1 MTESNAIP
9 PPELKRVHEVMPGDE
24 VITVPKNPF
33 TSSTL
38 YGLAILLITAAV
50 KKWVPPMF
58 QDQTVKAALELL
70 GYAIGA
76 GIVLYG
82 RWKANRPLG
91 FVEVKQT
98 VIKLLILA
106 CLLTSSV
113 GCTSMNLDQAKFA
126 PTQTATIA
134 NDSYTTTMQLFIQA
148 YKSGWVSKDFLQNK
162 VDPVRQKVNKALDDL
177 NAIASGGSGNGPL
190 SDFTV
195 AWNAFQKVYQ
205 DLLNLRAQ
213 ITNPTPQP
221 QPTTAPIDT
230 EPWPIIVPTPSS
242 LPAPNVE

>member
-1 MTESNAIP
+1 
-9 PPELKRVHEVMPGDE
+9 LPGDE
-24 VITVPKNPF
+24 VITVPKNPL

-70 GYAIGA
+70 GYGIGA
-76 GIVLYG
+76 AIVLYG
-82 RWKANRPLG
+82 RWTANRALG
-91 FVEVKQT
+91 FGDVKQT
-98 VIKLLILA
+98 VIKLRTPHL
-106 CLLTSSV
+106 S
-113 GCTSMNLDQAKFA
+113 AKQFRRLYLNEPGPSEVCN

-148 YKSGWVSKDFLQNK
+148 YKAGWVSKDFLQNK
-162 VDPVRQKVNKALDDL
+162 VDPIRQKVNKALDDL
-177 NAIASGGSGNGPL
+177 NAVASGGSGNGPL

-205 DLLNLRAQ
+205 DLLATFAPKSRTRLHNHNRPPHRLTLNRGRLLFR
-213 ITNPTPQP
+213 PHPVYQP
-221 QPTTAPIDT
+221 LTWSDRWLERKRFPR
-230 EPWPIIVPTPSS
+230 
-242 LPAPNVE
+242 L

>member
-1 MTESNAIP
+1 MTSSDAIP
-9 PPELKRVHEVMPGDE
+9 PPEPVKEVLPGDT
-24 VITVPKNPF
+24 VVTVPKNPL

-38 YGLAILLITAAV
+38 YGLAVLLITWAV
-50 KKWVPPMF
+50 KKWVPPLF

-70 GYAIGA
+70 GYGIGA
-76 GIVLYG
+76 AIVLYG
-82 RWKANRPLG
+82 RWTANRALG
-91 FVEVKQT
+91 FGDVKQT
-98 VIKLLILA
+98 VIKVA
-106 CLLTSSV
+106 LLTFLLSSSV
-113 GCTSMNLDQAKFA
+113 GCSSMNLDQAKFQ
-126 PTQTATIA
+126 PVQTATIA

-148 YKSGWVSKDFLQNK
+148 YKAGWVSKDFIQNK
-162 VDPVRQKVNKALDDL
+162 VDPIRQKVNKALDDL
-177 NAIASGGSGNGPL
+177 NAVASGGSGNGPL

-205 DLLNLRAQ
+205 DLLALRAQ

-230 EPWPIIVPTPSS
+230 EPWPITVPTS